1 MKKIQIEE
9 LLQLGDAAAYDAI
22 CRRVLANKFILAWI
36 LRSCT
41 AEFKGY
47 DIDTIISCIEDVPK
61 IAEIEVMPDRT
72 NMPLI
77 HGMANEDTS
86 ISEGKVVY
94 DIIFT
99 VCTPGKERIR
109 MIINIEAQNNFHP
122 GYPLLMR
129 VMYYLCRMVSAQNER
144 EFVHS
149 HYEDIKKVYSV
160 WICTDPPKSMRN
172 TITEYAMHE
181 NQLVGNAKAHPAH
194 YDLMRAVIVGLSDE
208 EDEDKQGLLRM
219 LDVLLTSSKT
229 VGEKR
234 EILKSDFD
242 IEMTDEMNE
251 EVSIMCNLS
260 QGILEKGLKQGR
272 EEGITDSL
280 RNIMKSLK
288 MTAEQAMEV
297 LNIPQN
303 ELGKYKTMLN
313 SMPKA

>member
-1 MKKIQIEE
+1 M
-9 LLQLGDAAAYDAI
+9 
-22 CRRVLANKFILAWI
+22 
-36 LRSCT
+36 
-41 AEFKGY
+41 
-47 DIDTIISCIEDVPK
+47 
-61 IAEIEVMPDRT
+61 
-72 NMPLI
+72 
-77 HGMANEDTS
+77 
-86 ISEGKVVY
+86 
-94 DIIFT
+94 
-99 VCTPGKERIR
+99 
-109 MIINIEAQNNFHP
+109 
-122 GYPLLMR
+122 
-129 VMYYLCRMVSAQNER
+129 
-144 EFVHS
+144 
-149 HYEDIKKVYSV
+149 
-160 WICTDPPKSMRN
+160 
-172 TITEYAMHE
+172 
-181 NQLVGNAKAHPAH
+181 
-194 YDLMRAVIVGLSDE
+194 IVGLSDE

-219 LDVLLTSSKT
+219 FGVLLTSTKS

-303 ELGKYKTMLN
+303 EQGKYKTMLN

>member
-1 MKKIQIEE
+1 
-9 LLQLGDAAAYDAI
+9 
-22 CRRVLANKFILAWI
+22 
-36 LRSCT
+36 
-41 AEFKGY
+41 
-47 DIDTIISCIEDVPK
+47 
-61 IAEIEVMPDRT
+61 
-72 NMPLI
+72 
-77 HGMANEDTS
+77 
-86 ISEGKVVY
+86 
-94 DIIFT
+94 
-99 VCTPGKERIR
+99 
-109 MIINIEAQNNFHP
+109 
-122 GYPLLMR
+122 
-129 VMYYLCRMVSAQNER
+129 
-144 EFVHS
+144 
-149 HYEDIKKVYSV
+149 
-160 WICTDPPKSMRN
+160 MRN

-181 NQLVGNAKAHPAH
+181 NQLVGNAKADPAH

-303 ELGKYKTMLN
+303 EQGKYKTMLN